1 MFFDEK
7 IFDNFFFR
15 VSISIPNFPKIPK
28 ITLRTACD
36 HYKNTNNAHEIKVS
50 SILIYFPSDPVLGG
64 RGSWTFCTTQTISSR
79 QCRVSIIFLHRYNT
93 VPPSL
98 FAYSKLTCDSVGST
112 RARCA
117 GGGLEALRARGRLRS
132 FPLDQI
138 FYLYFSEP
146 AKISISRN
154 IFILEQ

>member
-1 MFFDEK
+1 MDLTSK
-7 IFDNFFFR
+7 LSNHYYVQLR
-15 VSISIPNFPKIPK
+15 LSLVVSAEY
-28 ITLRTACD
+28 L
-36 HYKNTNNAHEIKVS
+36 S
-50 SILIYFPSDPVLGG
+50 SLLLNI
-64 RGSWTFCTTQTISSR
+64 
-79 QCRVSIIFLHRYNT
+79 HRYNT